1 MTTKPKFTTQVR
13 GNFID
18 GRFVLPADPNGEW
31 VSRSPGDFTDEL
43 GKVPYSYS
51 TVNEAV
57 GAARRAFVGWRRK
70 TVAERA
76 ELLKNI
82 RPFSSAAKKSL
93 PKSSLAKWAS
103 LFGSPRPK

>member
-57 GAARRAFVGWRRK
+57 GAARRAFVGCAPQDGRK
-70 TVAERA
+70 RA
-76 ELLKNI
+76 ELLKKYQTI
-82 RPFSSAAKKSL
+82 LKRREEE
-93 PKSSLAKWAS
+93 LAEVLAREVGKP
-103 LFGSPRPK
+103 LGSPRPK